1 MFTGIIQSIGS
12 IRTVTPVRAID
23 LSSADAGVRLDVHAG
38 DLDCTDVAIGD
49 SISVSGACLTV
60 VSRSASDFQFDVS
73 METLRCT
80 HGLAVPGDVNL
91 EKALRFGDRLGGHL
105 VSGHVDGVGVVVAF
119 RPAGESYRLEIEA
132 PKDLARFIAVKG
144 SITVDGVSLTV
155 NAVEA
160 ARFTLNLIPHT
171 LAVTTLGRIVEGQ
184 RVNLEVDLLAR
195 YLERL
200 VADQGLHPCLGSGA
214 VKSQCAPTYDGID
227 ARDRQ

>member
-12 IRTVTPVRAID
+12 IRSVT
-23 LSSADAGVRLDVHAG
+23 SSGTIVGGSTEAGVRLNVHAG
-38 DLDCTDVAIGD
+38 NLDCTDVVIGD

-60 VSRSASDFQFDVS
+60 VARSAVDLQFDVS

-119 RPAGESYRLEIEA
+119 RPEGESYRLEIEA

-155 NAVEA
+155 NAVDA
-160 ARFTLNLIPHT
+160 ARFTVNLIPHT
-171 LAVTTLGRIVEGQ
+171 LAVTTLGRIVDGQ
-184 RVNLEVDLLAR
+184 RANLEVDLLAR

-200 VADQGLHPCLGSGA
+200 VGDRGLPG
-214 VKSQCAPTYDGID
+214 
-227 ARDRQ
+227 